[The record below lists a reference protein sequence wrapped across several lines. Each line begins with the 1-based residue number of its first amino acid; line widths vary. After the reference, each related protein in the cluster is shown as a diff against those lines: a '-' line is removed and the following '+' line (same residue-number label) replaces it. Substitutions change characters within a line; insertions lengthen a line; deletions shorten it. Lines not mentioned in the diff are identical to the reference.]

1 MSGHNE
7 RAGIGRREGKSTFEG
22 KHVGS
27 KKDEGKRTEA
37 ISINRMWMKIGG
49 IEVTLI
55 LLLQL
60 SQLLL

>member
-37 ISINRMWMKIGG
+37 ISINRMVKIGG